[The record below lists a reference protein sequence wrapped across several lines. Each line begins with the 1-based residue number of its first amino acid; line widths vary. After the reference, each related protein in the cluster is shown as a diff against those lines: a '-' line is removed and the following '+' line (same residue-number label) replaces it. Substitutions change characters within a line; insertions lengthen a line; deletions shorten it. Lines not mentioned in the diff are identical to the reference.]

1 MLAGLTGCEHSTP
14 FISGPYTSS
23 GTFAG
28 GTPRRL
34 TYNTG
39 VDERVS
45 WLPDGSAFLYSQERS
60 DLPHDERCLAEM
72 APGGG
77 TVVGSICASPAASQ
91 DSQITLES
99 PAISAA
105 LRMAYVRAGTVG
117 VGGTGFSAN
126 ALLVATLGDPGATRL
141 LLRTPFFGPNGRSVN
156 NLSQI
161 QWMGDTTL
169 IVLGEREV
177 FPTCKGCPPDTVRS
191 GLEIDRVNIGADSVR
206 VFAVRE
212 TDSAS
217 SVAVGAGDTIY
228 YTINGRSLV
237 LRQTLSVGV
246 PEFFH
251 DVGPGVVV
259 RDIRA
264 AGARFAM
271 ITGGQVIQFFPDSTF
286 SSPLQR
292 DHGGDLRL
300 LDVAQGTEV
309 VLTMQG
315 AFARRPVV
323 SPDGHQVVFERYP
336 YVVNEI
342 RDPVTGALISVDTV
356 VAKTADLWSVPWP

>member
-14 FISGPYTSS
+14 FTSGPYTSS